1 MCASGLATSMSP
13 AQAGQD
19 TAKPYPARWSIGRS
33 LLAITLA
40 GGLLCNSAGSPTVR
54 AQPATSVAPAR
65 IEARPAAPA
74 PSTPA
79 ASPLESRVRPFS
91 PPVSTGTANEGSR
104 TIGPLV
110 LTARANPARGDA
122 TVTAALDGATV
133 AMQRL
138 TLAQPRLSLDVKA
151 GTSSA
156 TGSVTLDLQ
165 APSLVSSVEADVV
178 ATGLGTATPYRG
190 AVVTWVAEADPV
202 FAEFTQV
209 INGELSAHTIVR
221 GAAGNI
227 VQFQFVS
234 GSAPIATLTAT
245 QFSPE
250 QAFPSKIQAGDVS
263 IDAGAKITLTIPTAL
278 QPGMLFLQATIT
290 TATTPS
296 TPIAASMAEWSLPP
310 PPDN

>member
-1 MCASGLATSMSP
+1 MIRARATKLTAS
-13 AQAGQD
+13 QD
-19 TAKPYPARWSIGRS
+19 AARSSIGRAV
-33 LLAITLA
+33 LAIALA

-54 AQPATSVAPAR
+54 AQPANSVAPAQADPR
-65 IEARPAAPA
+65 AAAPP
-74 PSTPA
+74 PSVPTP
-79 ASPLESRVRPFS
+79 SPLESRVRAFS
-91 PPVSTGTANEGSR
+91 PPASAGTANEGSR
-104 TIGPLV
+104 TAGPLV
-110 LTARANPARGDA
+110 LTARANPSRGDA
-122 TVTAALDGATV
+122 TVTAVLDDVTI

-138 TLAQPRLSLDVKA
+138 TLAQPSLSLDVKA

-165 APSLVSSVEADVV
+165 APPLVSSVEADVE
-178 ATGLGTATPYRG
+178 ATGGGTTTPYRG
-190 AVVTWVAEADPV
+190 AVVTWVAETDPV

-221 GAAGNI
+221 GAAANI

-234 GSAPIATLTAT
+234 GSTPIATLTAT

-250 QAFPSKIQAGDVS
+250 QAFASKIQAGDVS

-290 TATTPS
+290 TATTPA